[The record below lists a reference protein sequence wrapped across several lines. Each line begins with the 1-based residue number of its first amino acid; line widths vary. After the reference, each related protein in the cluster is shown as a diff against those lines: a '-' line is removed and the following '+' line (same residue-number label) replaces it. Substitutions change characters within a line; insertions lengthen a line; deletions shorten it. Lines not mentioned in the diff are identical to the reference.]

1 MKGKRKRKG
10 IKKEEADGGKEKG
23 RERGAERERSKEGV
37 RKGDFFHEN
46 RVRKNVKN
54 G

>member
-10 IKKEEADGGKEKG
+10 IKKEEADGGKEKR

-37 RKGDFFHEN
+37 RKDAITQKKKAGK
-46 RVRKNVKN
+46 RRKKW
-54 G
+54 